1 MLFLFNDRIMT
12 LTGGAN
18 STIASG
24 IPTKFIAKFKL
35 HDAILAVQTA
45 IMERPNLAAEAPEK
59 AAALAWLLAS
69 RSSVN
74 AVLFIPPANCRR
86 PQDVGFRLATVD
98 LTTLVGL
105 KFKQDTGKLSP
116 GLINSSVWQGV
127 AA

>member
-12 LTGGAN
+12 LAGGAN

-24 IPTKFIAKFKL
+24 IPTQFVAKFKL

-98 LTTLVGL
+98 LTTLVAL
-105 KFKQDTGKLSP
+105 KFRQDSGKLSP
-116 GLINSSVWQGV
+116 GLINSSVWQGM